1 MFFSSFL
8 TSIAQLRWGN
18 FEFQLT
24 EERNHDLIHVY
35 REYFEHHVNPINLA
49 LFIDSYIRRTDLAIN
64 RELDPSRKASVKTVR
79 VPILNV
85 TGALSPHV
93 DDTVTFNSRLDPETS
108 TWMKLQDCGM
118 VLEEQPAKIVEAFR
132 LFLQGHG
139 YARTISIQA
148 AKR

>member
-1 MFFSSFL
+1 M
-8 TSIAQLRWGN
+8 N
-18 FEFQLT
+18 FQLT

-49 LFIDSYIRRTDLAIN
+49 LFIDSYVRRTDLAIT
-64 RELDPSRKASVKTVR
+64 RELDPTRKALVKTVR

-108 TWMKLQDCGM
+108 TWMK
-118 VLEEQPAKIVEAFR
+118 VPAYSYYPKYSIIPLRIHQNNQR
-132 LFLQGHG
+132 LL
-139 YARTISIQA
+139 
-148 AKR
+148 